1 MYKSSG
7 SKRLSLRLAWT
18 DENFKSNLDSL
29 TLLWKTAYLE
39 DEVHEEIIRDILSYI
54 GRLYDSGRGKEGRN
68 IYKVISDLEAI
79 SFDEKAIFQ
88 LTHLQLVAQ
97 FKVISRQITVSEDI
111 DSLKAIKKEIS
122 DYTSRYDSL
131 LRSLQSLAHNQTVYN
146 NMLAAKDK
154 NLTGL
159 NAYLE
164 TKKNELAALREA
176 AAEPSV
182 RKKRKRAAD
191 LQSAYSSPTQA
202 QPALFS
208 ATGSSGYSQMA
219 KKVLKSNLIK
229 SMWEKSQKVDVSCD
243 SRRDINFLCFY
254 ETRLDL
260 QKLEGSSLTGGD
272 YSVLDGVNS
281 NLEEVTLTPYPEKQL
296 NHLKGAP
303 DSLWLDN
310 EGSPRCEDAVGLLVE
325 SCFTRGYNLD
335 NDSSRMIAE
344 SYLSQ
349 AALDLSMRGCGF
361 FSQGEQ
367 HHGSPRINQ
376 KPENQEEFNLQPG
389 CSHWR

>member
-159 NAYLE
+159 NDYLE
-164 TKKNELAALREA
+164 TKKNELASKLRMTA
-176 AAEPSV
+176 AATSVAPSTNV
-182 RKKRKRAAD
+182 TGRRTDLPQQQTNILRKLLD
-191 LQSAYSSPTQA
+191 IL
-202 QPALFS
+202 
-208 ATGSSGYSQMA
+208 
-219 KKVLKSNLIK
+219 SNL
-229 SMWEKSQKVDVSCD
+229 
-243 SRRDINFLCFY
+243 
-254 ETRLDL
+254 
-260 QKLEGSSLTGGD
+260 
-272 YSVLDGVNS
+272 
-281 NLEEVTLTPYPEKQL
+281 VTK
-296 NHLKGAP
+296 
-303 DSLWLDN
+303 
-310 EGSPRCEDAVGLLVE
+310 
-325 SCFTRGYNLD
+325 
-335 NDSSRMIAE
+335 
-344 SYLSQ
+344 
-349 AALDLSMRGCGF
+349 
-361 FSQGEQ
+361 
-367 HHGSPRINQ
+367 
-376 KPENQEEFNLQPG
+376 
-389 CSHWR
+389 